1 MFALRREKN
10 GTPRR
15 SVISCANHAR
25 ASIASSVARYP
36 VKLKDLLA
44 TDALIPSLPEAVNR
58 ILGELQNEEPDL
70 RRVNQLLSG
79 EVGLTV
85 RILRLVNSARYST
98 GGPRIGTI
106 EAATAMLGLNATRQ
120 LVQAAAVGGAFK
132 GVNSVDMTEF
142 WRHSLDVAKIAQSL
156 AEELRLDKGAA
167 FTAGLLHG
175 TGDLILK
182 MAMPDRASLQPA
194 FATDDN
200 RCEAQ
205 IADLGY
211 AYPEVGAAF
220 ASRWL
225 FPQDIVEAIRH
236 QCEPQDS
243 PDPTYSSL
251 LYLSCWSAR
260 AHELDIEGTAL
271 FDACPRDVAQSIG
284 LNDADRLCDDKVIDW
299 TAADEARDFS

>member
-1 MFALRREKN
+1 M
-10 GTPRR
+10 
-15 SVISCANHAR
+15 
-25 ASIASSVARYP
+25 
-36 VKLKDLLA
+36 KLQSLLD

-58 ILGELQNEEPDL
+58 ILGELQKEEPDL
-70 RRVNQLLSG
+70 RLVNQLLSG

-85 RILRLVNSARYST
+85 RILRLVNSAHYNV
-98 GGPRIGTI
+98 GGRRVGTV
-106 EAATAMLGLNATRQ
+106 EAATAILGLKATRQ

-132 GVNSVDMTEF
+132 AVPGMDMSEF

-156 AEELRLDKGAA
+156 AEELRLDPGVA

-175 TGDLILK
+175 TGDLIMK
-182 MAMPDRASLQPA
+182 MAMPERSSLQPG

-200 RCEAQ
+200 RYQVQ

-225 FPQDIVEAIRH
+225 FPESIVEAIRY
-236 QCEPQDS
+236 QCDPQESHD
-243 PDPTYSSL
+243 DKTLSSL

-260 AHELDIEGTAL
+260 AHELDIDGTAL
-271 FDACPRDVAQSIG
+271 FDKFPLDVAQAIG
-284 LNDADRLCDDKVIDW
+284 LNDTDRLCDDKVIAW
-299 TAADEARDFS
+299 TPLDEARDFS

>member
-1 MFALRREKN
+1 M
-10 GTPRR
+10 
-15 SVISCANHAR
+15 
-25 ASIASSVARYP
+25 
-36 VKLKDLLA
+36 KLNDLLA

-85 RILRLVNSARYST
+85 RILRLVNSARYSA

-106 EAATAMLGLNATRQ
+106 EAATAMLGLKATRQ

-132 GVNSVDMTEF
+132 GVPGVDMTEF

-156 AEELRLDKGAA
+156 AEEFRLDKGIA

-175 TGDLILK
+175 TGDLVLK
-182 MAMPDRASLQPA
+182 MAMPERASLQPD
-194 FATDDN
+194 FASDDN
-200 RCEAQ
+200 RYEAQ

-225 FPQDIVEAIRH
+225 FPESIVDAIRH
-236 QCEPQDS
+236 QCDPQEGD
-243 PDPTYSSL
+243 DQTLSSL

-271 FDACPRDVAQSIG
+271 FDTFPRGVAQAIG
-284 LNDADRLCDDKVIDW
+284 MTDTERLCDDKLIAW
-299 TAADEARDFS
+299 TPADEARDFS